1 MMKNIVILELEKYN
15 ELINKINE
23 LENEKMVLLNEHLE
37 SQSQLDLWINKVD
50 EIDEQFRGLF
60 KAVVSNEIA
69 STNEVMMYD
78 INDRDTIAKYINEN
92 LKCEFYE
99 LKEEQKCK

>member
-1 MMKNIVILELEKYN
+1 MKNTVILEIEKYN

-37 SQSQLDLWINKVD
+37 TQSQLELWINKVD

-78 INDRDTIAKYINEN
+78 INDRDTIAKHINEN

>member
-1 MMKNIVILELEKYN
+1 MKNIVILEIEKYN
-15 ELINKINE
+15 ELISTINE
-23 LENEKMVLLNEHLE
+23 LESERQTLLGDNLE
-37 SQSQLDLWINKVD
+37 LSEELNLWVKKVD

-60 KAVVSNEIA
+60 DVVVGSNIA
-69 STNEVMMYD
+69 STDEVMMFD

-99 LKEEQKCK
+99 LKEERQCK

>member
-1 MMKNIVILELEKYN
+1 MKNIVILEIEKYN
-15 ELINKINE
+15 ELISTIKE
-23 LENEKMVLLNEHLE
+23 LESERQTLLGDNLE
-37 SQSQLDLWINKVD
+37 LSEELNLWVKKVD

-60 KAVVSNEIA
+60 DVVVSKNIA
-69 STNEVMMYD
+69 STDEVMMFD

-99 LKEEQKCK
+99 LKEERQCK

>member
-23 LENEKMVLLNEHLE
+23 LENDKLTLLNDNIEA
-37 SQSQLDLWINKVD
+37 QSQLSLWIKKVD

-60 KAVVSNEIA
+60 EAVVSNNIA
-69 STNEVMMYD
+69 STDEVMMFD

-99 LKEEQKCK
+99 LKEERECK

>member
-1 MMKNIVILELEKYN
+1 MKNIVILEIEKYN

-23 LENEKMVLLNEHLE
+23 LESERQTLLGDNLE
-37 SQSQLDLWINKVD
+37 LSEELNLWVKKVD

-60 KAVVSNEIA
+60 DVVVSKNIA
-69 STNEVMMYD
+69 STDEVMMFD
-78 INDRDTIAKYINEN
+78 INDRESIAKYINEN

-99 LKEEQKCK
+99 LKEERQCK

>member
-1 MMKNIVILELEKYN
+1 MKNIVILELEKYN

-37 SQSQLDLWINKVD
+37 SQSQLDLWINKVE
-50 EIDEQFRGLF
+50 EIDKQFRGLF
-60 KAVVSNEIA
+60 DVVVGSNIA
-69 STNEVMMYD
+69 STDEVMMYD

-99 LKEEQKCK
+99 LKEERQCK

>member
-1 MMKNIVILELEKYN
+1 MKNIVILEIEKYN
-15 ELINKINE
+15 ELISTIKE
-23 LENEKMVLLNEHLE
+23 LESERQTLLGDNLE
-37 SQSQLDLWINKVD
+37 LSEELNLWVKKVD

-60 KAVVSNEIA
+60 DVVVSKNIA
-69 STNEVMMYD
+69 STDEIMMFD

-99 LKEEQKCK
+99 LKEERQCK

>member
-1 MMKNIVILELEKYN
+1 MKNIVILEIEKYN

-23 LENEKMVLLNEHLE
+23 LESERQTLLGDNLE
-37 SQSQLDLWINKVD
+37 LSEELNLWVKKVD

-60 KAVVSNEIA
+60 DVVVSKNIA
-69 STNEVMMYD
+69 STDEVMMFD

-99 LKEEQKCK
+99 LKEERQCK

>member
-1 MMKNIVILELEKYN
+1 MMKNIVILEIEKYN
-15 ELINKINE
+15 ELVSTIKD
-23 LENEKMVLLNEHLE
+23 LENERQTLLGDNLE
-37 SQSQLDLWINKVD
+37 LSEELNLWIKKVD

-60 KAVVSNEIA
+60 DAVVSNNIA
-69 STNEVMMYD
+69 STDEVMMFD

-99 LKEEQKCK
+99 LKEERECK

>member
-1 MMKNIVILELEKYN
+1 MKNIVILEIEKYN

-23 LENEKMVLLNEHLE
+23 LESEKMVLLNDNIEA
-37 SQSQLDLWINKVD
+37 QSQLDLWVKKVD

-60 KAVVSNEIA
+60 DVVVSKNIA
-69 STNEVMMYD
+69 STDEVMMFD
-78 INDRDTIAKYINEN
+78 INDRETIAKYINEN

-99 LKEEQKCK
+99 LKEERQCK

>member
-1 MMKNIVILELEKYN
+1 MKNIVILEIEKYN

-23 LENEKMVLLNEHLE
+23 LENEKMVLLNDNIEAQRE
-37 SQSQLDLWINKVD
+37 SKLWLRKVD

-60 KAVVSNEIA
+60 EAVVSKNIA
-69 STNEVMMYD
+69 STDEIMMFD

-99 LKEEQKCK
+99 LKEERECK

>member
-1 MMKNIVILELEKYN
+1 MKNTVILEIEKYN
-15 ELINKINE
+15 ELISAIKD
-23 LENEKMVLLNEHLE
+23 LE
-37 SQSQLDLWINKVD
+37 SERQTLLGDNLELSEELNLWVKKVD

>member
-1 MMKNIVILELEKYN
+1 MKNTVILEVEKYN
-15 ELINKINE
+15 ELISAIKD
-23 LENEKMVLLNEHLE
+23 LE
-37 SQSQLDLWINKVD
+37 SERQTLLGDNLELSEELNLWVKKVD

>member
-1 MMKNIVILELEKYN
+1 MKNIVILEIEKYN

-23 LENEKMVLLNEHLE
+23 LENDKMVLLNDNIEA
-37 SQSQLDLWINKVD
+37 QSQLNLWIKKVD

-60 KAVVSNEIA
+60 DVVVGSNIA
-69 STNEVMMYD
+69 STDEVMMFD

-99 LKEEQKCK
+99 LKEERQCK

>member
-1 MMKNIVILELEKYN
+1 MKNIVILELEKYN
-15 ELINKINE
+15 ELMNKINE

-37 SQSQLDLWINKVD
+37 SQSQLDLWIKKVD

-60 KAVVSNEIA
+60 EAVVSNNIA
-69 STNEVMMYD
+69 STDEVMMFD
-78 INDRDTIAKYINEN
+78 INDRETIAKYINEN

-99 LKEEQKCK
+99 LKEERECK

>member
-1 MMKNIVILELEKYN
+1 MKNIVILEIEKYN
-15 ELINKINE
+15 ELISTIKE
-23 LENEKMVLLNEHLE
+23 LESERQTLLGDNLE
-37 SQSQLDLWINKVD
+37 LSEELNLWVKKVD

-60 KAVVSNEIA
+60 DAVVGSNIA
-69 STNEVMMYD
+69 STDEVMMYD

-99 LKEEQKCK
+99 LKEERQCK

>member
-1 MMKNIVILELEKYN
+1 MKNTVILELEKYN

-37 SQSQLDLWINKVD
+37 SQSQLDLWIEKVN
-50 EIDEQFRGLF
+50 EIDEQFKGLF